1 VGSYSAVKLITRA
14 FAELAGD
21 RTVGR
26 AEALRRSMLTLVQT
40 GTEFDAQPLKWAPF
54 MVVGDGGMESQ

>member
-1 VGSYSAVKLITRA
+1 MHD
-14 FAELAGD
+14 GD

-26 AEALRRSMLTLVQT
+26 AEALRPSMLTLVQT